1 MKSKR
6 IISVKAEFKVAEW
19 ETDLFIWRLS
29 QYFKV
34 EADPGAEIQQ
44 SLEVPSQITY
54 SFDKILGLEK
64 SATSNR
70 TIVPFS
76 AKRIEYL

>member
-44 SLEVPSQITY
+44 SLEVPS
-54 SFDKILGLEK
+54 
-64 SATSNR
+64 
-70 TIVPFS
+70 
-76 AKRIEYL
+76 